1 MLSDICFWILITL
14 SIKTGCCSWY
24 LFCSIILISFFKLCF
39 SLLDDVSVF
48 HVFKNLLNLWLIK
61 MFDVPEFHLVFKD
74 KFLQS
79 RLNFCFIFSINEVSA
94 WFTNHYSIKLTKK
107 NKKNNHSFPLLT
119 WGYNKLKQSQNNTIL
134 FKYLFIVKW
143 IKATASKFNTLL
155 SSSCQFTFLTKKSP
169 VIYSD

>member
-1 MLSDICFWILITL
+1 MKLEIAFTAL
-14 SIKTGCCSWY
+14 SINVNAINLTAH
-24 LFCSIILISFFKLCF
+24 LIIT
-39 SLLDDVSVF
+39 
-48 HVFKNLLNLWLIK
+48 
-61 MFDVPEFHLVFKD
+61 
-74 KFLQS
+74 FLQS

-119 WGYNKLKQSQNNTIL
+119 WGYNKLKQSQNNTIV

-155 SSSCQFTFLTKKSP
+155 SSSCQFTFLTKKIT
-169 VIYSD
+169 IYLQWLKTNLTVKKITS